1 MAAVQFG
8 LLYGRHIMRKRSGIL
23 IVMLSAVIFAG
34 CRKKDP
40 AAQPEGPRAAAKQI
54 KPKVENR
61 DDAVLKKTGQTVDG
75 MPSKIGDAAWS
86 LEGLEF
92 IKGKSVRIEPG
103 KVYIVEF
110 WATWCGPCRTS
121 IPHLTDVAHKYK
133 DKNVTVVGIS
143 KEEADVVKPFVDKQ
157 GVKMDYNV
165 AVDPTGTVNE
175 GYMKAFGY
183 SGIPHAFIV
192 DAEGKIAWQGHPM
205 ADMEQ
210 VLDEVLAGTFD
221 TGGYAGK
228 QAEEQAKQK
237 ASRKTYQAYFEKIR
251 SGGTM
256 EEARA
261 ILGNWINEASDG
273 LLNSLAWE
281 ILTEVEKDKRDIKS
295 ALEAAE
301 RANKL
306 TDGKNGPILDT
317 YALALFQNGKVE
329 EAIGMQVKA
338 LEAVKGDGRME
349 ADMQKRLDEYRAAN
363 KE

>member
-1 MAAVQFG
+1 
-8 LLYGRHIMRKRSGIL
+8 MRKRSGIV
-23 IVMLSAVIFAG
+23 IVMLFCVVLAG
-34 CRKKDP
+34 CKKKEP
-40 AAQPEGPRAAAKQI
+40 GSEAEGRRTVAEETKPRVEEGGGGAAA
-54 KPKVENR
+54 
-61 DDAVLKKTGQTVDG
+61 G
-75 MPSKIGDAAWS
+75 MPSKIGDAAWN

-92 IKGKSVRIEPG
+92 IKGEAVKIEPG

-121 IPHLTDVAHKYK
+121 IPHLTGVAHKYK
-133 DKNVTVVGIS
+133 DKNVVVVGIS
-143 KEEADVVKPFVDKQ
+143 KEEAGVAKPFVEKQ
-157 GVKMDYNV
+157 GAKMDYNV
-165 AVDPTGTVNE
+165 AVDPTRNVSD

-192 DAEGKIAWQGHPM
+192 DGEGKIAWNGHPM

-221 TGGYAGK
+221 AAVYARK
-228 QAEEQAKQK
+228 KAEEQAKYK
-237 ASRKTYQAYFEKIR
+237 ASRETYQAYFEKIR

-261 ILGNWINEASDG
+261 IMENWTDEASDMM
-273 LLNSLAWE
+273 LNSLAWG
-281 ILTEVEKDKRDIKS
+281 ILTEVEEGKRDIKL

-301 RANKL
+301 KANKL
-306 TDGKNGPILDT
+306 TKGKDEQILDT

-329 EAIGMQVKA
+329 EAIDAQTKA
-338 LEAVKGDGRME
+338 LDGVKGNERME
-349 ADMQKRLDEYRAAN
+349 AEFQKRLDEYRAAK